1 MAAQMR
7 NYAPGEIS
15 APTIRENPTDL
26 EGASARREPTSSLQ
40 GGGDRVLAKK
50 VLCPSAPADDKAILL
65 GVIQSDRSVAFL
77 KDRIPVTHEFLD
89 IVGKDRVPENQF
101 RFSSPCLG
109 SVCKQWVNGG
119 CSLPERL
126 GELIKISDSTH
137 TPLPQCSIR
146 EECRWFIQRGA
157 EACHI
162 CPLVVTRGNS

>member
-26 EGASARREPTSSLQ
+26 EGPSARREPTSSLQ
-40 GGGDRVLAKK
+40 GGGDRVSAKK

-101 RFSSPCLG
+101 RFSSPCVG
-109 SVCKQWVNGG
+109 SACKQWVNGE

-126 GELIKISDSTH
+126 DELITIPDSTH
-137 TPLPQCSIR
+137 TRLPQCSIR

-162 CPLVVTRGNS
+162 CPLVVTRGDS